1 MELQVGIVV
10 SLKSGGPSMT
20 VSETKLDSEEVK
32 CVWFDHGGIIHEYQ
46 FNKNALVEVDEI
58 LGDAENTSFEV
69 TPNDEI
75 PF

>member
-1 MELQVGIVV
+1 
-10 SLKSGGPSMT
+10 MT

-32 CVWFDHGGIIHEYQ
+32 CVWFDHALLELEDELLL
-46 FNKNALVEVDEI
+46 ALVEVDEI
-58 LGDAENTSFEV
+58 LGDAENSSFEV